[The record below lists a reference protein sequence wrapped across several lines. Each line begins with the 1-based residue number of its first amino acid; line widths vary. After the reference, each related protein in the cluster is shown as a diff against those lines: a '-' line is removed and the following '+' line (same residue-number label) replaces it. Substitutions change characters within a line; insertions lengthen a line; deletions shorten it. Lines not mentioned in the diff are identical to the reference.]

1 MNIIDL
7 SVKRPSV
14 TALLFLLMI
23 SLGLTAWGTIPRQE
37 DPSFPIPIYTVVA
50 ALPGAT
56 PIDLERL
63 VAKPI
68 EEQLGELESIKEIDT
83 RISGDVAVV
92 RVEFEVSV
100 DAEQKYAQV
109 QREVDAIRADLPD
122 QLALLEVRKASTFDV
137 NIAQLALVSA
147 TLSDA
152 ELDRLAESLEERLEA
167 VAGVQTA
174 ERWGE
179 AERQVRVSLD
189 VGRLAQQ
196 GIPIGALLQ
205 AIGGESVDIPGGAV
219 TAGSRQLSVRTSGSY
234 GSPAEVAATVV
245 ASGSDAIVRVG
256 DVAEVGWASADPTYV
271 TRFNG
276 QRAVFVTAKQ
286 LPGWNIAAVR
296 DGIWAAL
303 DVFETQLP
311 DGVTLERGF
320 DQAKN
325 VSQRLS
331 RLGADFAI
339 AIGLVAITLL
349 PLGLRAAGVVMVA
362 IPLSLALGIAALGV
376 LGHSLNQLSIVGFVI
391 ALGLLVDDSI
401 VVVENIARMLRE
413 GLSRVDA
420 AIAGTR
426 QIAKAVIG
434 ATAVL
439 AFAFLPL
446 MMLPGLSGR
455 YIRSLPVA
463 VVVTVLASMIVA
475 FTVIPW
481 LASVILPREEH
492 AEGNRVFRAV
502 TGAINRTY
510 APLLER
516 TLAAP
521 RATLAL
527 ALVVVVGVMSLVP
540 VVGFSL
546 FPKAETPQFRIDVR
560 LPVGSSLAATDSAV
574 RFAERTVS
582 RREDVQA
589 VFSNA
594 GRDNPMIYYNVFPSE
609 EDVSVGQLFVTLD
622 RYDTGTTP
630 FMLDSV
636 RAELAEYPGARLEI
650 REFENGPPI
659 DAPIAFRI
667 QGPDL
672 DTLAR
677 IAGDVEALVRE
688 TPGTRYV
695 VNPVR
700 LTRTDLQVSIDR
712 GKAGLLGVPTVEID
726 RAVRLGIAGL
736 TAGEVREA
744 DGTVR
749 DIVVRLSH
757 DERPSPDALQRVWV
771 PSARS
776 GAVPL
781 AQLASVGFTSSPA
794 EIRRYQERRTV
805 TISSDVETGQ
815 NVDRLT
821 QQLLASLDRIPLPA
835 GYEITPGGELASRS
849 ESFGGLGSAVVIAVF
864 GILAIL
870 LLEFGTFKTSM
881 IVTSVIPLGAI
892 GGVLAL
898 LVTGNTL
905 SFTAMIGFV
914 ALVGIEIKTTI
925 LLVDFT
931 NQLRREGV
939 PLLEAVRKAGEVRFL
954 PILLT
959 ACTAIFGLLPVAL
972 QGTGLYAPLAWVII
986 GGLVTSTLLARLV
999 TPVLY
1004 VMLEPKVA

>member
-1 MNIIDL
+1 MNLIDL

-14 TALLFLLMI
+14 TALLFLLMVA
-23 SLGLTAWGTIPRQE
+23 LGLSAWTTIPRQE

-56 PIDLERL
+56 PVDLERL

-68 EEQLGELESIKEIDT
+68 EERLSELESLEEINT
-83 RISGDVAVV
+83 RIAGDVAVV
-92 RVEFEVSV
+92 RVEFEVGV
-100 DAEQKYAQV
+100 DAEQKYGEV
-109 QREVDAIRADLPD
+109 QREVDAIRGELPD

-137 NIAQLALVSA
+137 SIVQLALVSPTA
-147 TLSDA
+147 SDV
-152 ELDRLAESLEERLEA
+152 ELDRIAEALEDRIKA
-167 VAGVQTA
+167 VPGVQTA

-179 AERQVRVSLD
+179 AKRQVRVALD
-189 VGRLAQQ
+189 VGRLTQQ
-196 GIPIGALLQ
+196 GIPIGAVLQ
-205 AIGGESVDIPGGAV
+205 AIGGESLDIPGGAV
-219 TAGSRQLSVRTSGSY
+219 AAGMRQLSVRTSGSY
-234 GSPAEVAATVV
+234 GSPAEVAATVI
-245 ASGSDAIVRVG
+245 AGSGDAVVRVG
-256 DVAEVGWASADPTYV
+256 DVAAVEWASADPTYQ
-271 TRFNG
+271 TRYDG
-276 QRAVFVTAKQ
+276 QRAIFVTAKQ
-286 LPGWNIAAVR
+286 LPGWNIATVR
-296 DGIWAAL
+296 DGIWTTL
-303 DVFETQLP
+303 DTFESELP
-311 DGVTLERGF
+311 DGVTLKRGF

-339 AIGLVAITLL
+339 AIGLVMITLL

-362 IPLSLALGIAALGV
+362 IPLSLALGIAALNV
-376 LGHSLNQLSIVGFVI
+376 LGFSLNQLSIVGFVI

-401 VVVENIARMLRE
+401 VVVENIARMLRS
-413 GLSRVDA
+413 GMSRVEA

-426 QIAKAVIG
+426 QIAKAVVG

-463 VVVTVLASMIVA
+463 VVVTVAASMIVA

-481 LASVILPREEH
+481 LASVLLSRDEH

-502 TGAINRTY
+502 TSAINKTY
-510 APLLER
+510 APLLDR
-516 TLAAP
+516 ALAAP

-527 ALVVVVGVMSLVP
+527 SLAVVVGVMSLIP

-560 LPVGSSLAATDSAV
+560 LPVGASLAATDSAV
-574 RFAERTVS
+574 RFAELTVT
-582 RREDVQA
+582 RQTGIQA
-589 VFSNA
+589 VFSNI
-594 GRDNPMIYYNVFPSE
+594 GRDNPMVYYNVFPNE
-609 EDVSVGQLFVTLD
+609 EDVTIGQLFVTLD
-622 RYDTGTTP
+622 RYDPAITP
-630 FMLDSV
+630 AMLDAI
-636 RAELAEYPGARLEI
+636 RAELAEYPGARLEL

-672 DTLAR
+672 DSLAR
-677 IAGDVEALVRE
+677 IAADVESLLRS

-695 VNPVR
+695 TNPVR
-700 LTRTDLQVSIDR
+700 LPRTDLQVAVDR
-712 GKAGLLGVPTVEID
+712 GKAGMLGVSTLELD

-749 DIVVRLSH
+749 DIVVRLPH
-757 DERPSPDALQRVWV
+757 ETLPGPDALQRVWV
-771 PSARS
+771 PSQRG

-781 AQLASVGFTSSPA
+781 AQLASVGFRTSPA
-794 EIRRYQERRTV
+794 EIRRYQEQRTV

-821 QQLLASLDRIPLPA
+821 RSLLTSVATIPVPA
-835 GYEITPGGELASRS
+835 GYTITPGGEIESRG
-849 ESFGGLGSAVVIAVF
+849 ESFGGLGGAVVVATF

-870 LLEFGTFKTSM
+870 LLEFGTFRTTM
-881 IVTSVIPLGAI
+881 IVASVIPLGAI
-892 GGVLAL
+892 GGILAL
-898 LVTGNTL
+898 LLTGNTF

-914 ALVGIEIKTTI
+914 ALIGIEIKTTI

-931 NQLRREGV
+931 NHLRQEGV
-939 PLLEAVRKAGEVRFL
+939 ELVDAVRKAGEVRFL

-986 GGLVTSTLLARLV
+986 GGLITSTLLARIV

-1004 VMLEPKVA
+1004 VMLKPEI